1 MAENFSHKAM
11 NSLLESHQL
20 TREAIERGFEKTW
33 ASIEA
38 MSVQIGQLSQ
48 LIKQQSQNI
57 GRLETSVERVN
68 TSIDRVNTSIEQ
80 LTASVDNHLR
90 LAEQQN
96 ETAKMQAANI
106 SDLTRLVAT
115 HSETVN
121 RLLERLAA

>member
-20 TREAIERGFEKTW
+20 SREAMEKGFDRVQKTIEEM
-33 ASIEA
+33 ALQ
-38 MSVQIGQLSQ
+38 VGQLSQ
-48 LIKQQSQNI
+48 QMKIHSQNI
-57 GRLETSVERVN
+57 GRLEGAIER
-68 TSIDRVNTSIEQ
+68 
-80 LTASVDNHLR
+80 LTASVDNHLK

-115 HSETVN
+115 QSETVN